1 MSRQQTLKFTIRQ
14 DGYVTEEVMGVIG
27 NQCQEL
33 TKSIE
38 EKLGEVS
45 YVETKPEYYLAQPID
60 NFWANQDLEVQ
71 NNEPVPAWKTALHEQ
86 AEQLRKKNRL
96 EN

>member
-1 MSRQQTLKFTIRQ
+1 MKKQTLKFIIRQ

-27 NQCQEL
+27 NQCQEI

-45 YVETKPEYYLAQPID
+45 YVETKPEYYQTQKNVTLQY
-60 NFWANQDLEVQ
+60 NQ
-71 NNEPVPAWKTALHEQ
+71 NKT
-86 AEQLRKKNRL
+86 
-96 EN
+96 